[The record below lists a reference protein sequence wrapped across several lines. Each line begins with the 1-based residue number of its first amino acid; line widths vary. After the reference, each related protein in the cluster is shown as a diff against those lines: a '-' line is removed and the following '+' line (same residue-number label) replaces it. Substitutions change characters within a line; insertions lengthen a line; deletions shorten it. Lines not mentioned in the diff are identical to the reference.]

1 MAAVSL
7 FWDTNM
13 AVVTSCENT
22 LYSNQAPRENSNFA
36 NTSLLR
42 IPRWQWQ
49 QINSLQKYYTNF
61 RIKKYQLKYIFVWPL
76 YMLRSRLTGKPV
88 QYLFTIEWSL
98 LTVHVIVRSGFPIT
112 AAITFISFTYVNATI
127 KLLENWIAL
136 SMPRV
141 VESTTVYEALKNFRV
156 LTDVNIN
163 VRR

>member
-1 MAAVSL
+1 MQIYWNKRSVCIRKEFNSQRIGL
-7 FWDTNM
+7 GHQHGRRFIVWDTNM

-49 QINSLQKYYTNF
+49 QMNSLQKYYTNF

-88 QYLFTIEWSL
+88 QCLFTIEWSL

-112 AAITFISFTYVNATI
+112 GAPN
-127 KLLENWIAL
+127 ENIVQNHINIAL
-136 SMPRV
+136 
-141 VESTTVYEALKNFRV
+141 LNV
-156 LTDVNIN
+156 L
-163 VRR
+163 

>member
-1 MAAVSL
+1 M
-7 FWDTNM
+7 
-13 AVVTSCENT
+13 
-22 LYSNQAPRENSNFA
+22 
-36 NTSLLR
+36 
-42 IPRWQWQ
+42 
-49 QINSLQKYYTNF
+49 
-61 RIKKYQLKYIFVWPL
+61 
-76 YMLRSRLTGKPV
+76 
-88 QYLFTIEWSL
+88 